1 MKLIYTL
8 LAAIFLGMISMSF
21 HKEPV
26 STSPGLHEPTDP
38 PPGADKAASQKAFL
52 AVYKVLM
59 SPRCM
64 NCHPS
69 GDAPLQGD
77 DSHPHAQNV
86 QRGAE
91 GHGVYALKCTNC
103 HQPKNTPGEHMP
115 PGNPK
120 WALPPAD
127 MKMVFQGRTPR
138 QLAAQILD
146 PKLNGGKTKQQL
158 IEHASD
164 TLVRWGW
171 DPGDGRTKPPLSHA
185 EFAKQF
191 KRWIDNGAYL
201 PDK

>member
-1 MKLIYTL
+1 MTT
-8 LAAIFLGMISMSF
+8 IFLGMVFMSF
-21 HKEPV
+21 HKEPASASAV
-26 STSPGLHEPTDP
+26 STKPATTSPGLPA
-38 PPGADKAASQKAFL
+38 PGADKAASQKAFL

-91 GHGVYALKCTNC
+91 GKGVYALKCTNC
-103 HQPKNTPGEHMP
+103 HQPQNTPGENMP

-120 WALPPAD
+120 WSLPPAD

-138 QLAAQILD
+138 QLAAQLLD
-146 PKLNGGKTKQQL
+146 PKLNGGRTKQQL
-158 IEHASD
+158 IDHVTSD
-164 TLVRWGW
+164 TLVLWGW
-171 DPGDGRTKPPLSHA
+171 HPGDGRTTPPLNHA
-185 EFAKQF
+185 EFARQF
-191 KRWIDNGAYL
+191 KRWIDKGAYL

>member
-8 LAAIFLGMISMSF
+8 ISAVFLGMIFMSF
-21 HKEPV
+21 HTEPV
-26 STSPGLHEPTDP
+26 STSPVLHEPSDP
-38 PPGADKAASQKAFL
+38 PGLDKAASQKAFL

-77 DSHPHAQNV
+77 DSHPHMQNV
-86 QRGAE
+86 QRGPE
-91 GHGVYALKCTNC
+91 GKGVYALKCTNC
-103 HQPKNTPGEHMP
+103 HQPQNTPGEHMP

-120 WALPPAD
+120 WALPPAN

-146 PKLNGGKTKQQL
+146 PRLNGGKTKEQL

-171 DPGDGRTKPPLSHA
+171 EPGDGRSKPPLSHA

-191 KRWIDNGAYL
+191 KRWIDKGAYL

>member
-8 LAAIFLGMISMSF
+8 LTAVFLGMISMSF
-21 HKEPV
+21 HKESANAVPV
-26 STSPGLHEPTDP
+26 PAEPGK
-38 PPGADKAASQKAFL
+38 DKAASQKAFL

-91 GHGVYALKCTNC
+91 GKGVYALKCTNC
-103 HQPKNTPGEHMP
+103 HQPQNTPGENMP

-120 WALPPAD
+120 WALPPAST
-127 MKMVFQGRTPR
+127 KMVFQGRTPR
-138 QLAAQILD
+138 QLAAQLLD
-146 PKLNGGKTKQQL
+146 PKLNGGRTKQQL
-158 IEHASD
+158 IDHVTSD
-164 TLVRWGW
+164 TLVLWGW
-171 DPGDGRTKPPLSHA
+171 HPGDGPTLPPLNHA

-191 KRWIDNGAYL
+191 KRWIDKGAYL